1 MSPTIESLKNLIK
14 EIEEIPDGEVDR
26 YLIIEQ
32 IKNIIK
38 DSKVSISNHEIIAAR
53 LGFLASL
60 SKDQQTIGIEHIKD
74 HALSLG
80 FSGDEFERFFSQI
93 LVEILKV
100 DSELL
105 DAFKKEKSL

>member
-53 LGFLASL
+53 LGFLASM
-60 SKDQQTIGIEHIKD
+60 SKDQQIIGIEHIKD

-80 FSGDEFERFFSQI
+80 FTGTEFEEFFPELISK
-93 LVEILKV
+93 ILKV
-100 DSELL
+100 ESELL
-105 DAFKKEKSL
+105 ESLKKEKTQ